1 MVDQSVVIE
10 VIRRLREAYPNSRTS
25 LDFID
30 PYQLLVGTMLSAQT
44 TDKAV
49 NKVTPKLFDDYPSV
63 IALAEAEPE
72 DIVPYIKS
80 IGLYNTKAKNLVKM
94 ARMIRDEYGGDIPRT
109 MKDLTKLPG
118 VGRKTANV
126 VLGNG
131 FGIPDSGIT
140 IDTHMI
146 RIMNL
151 LGWVEGK
158 NAVKIEKEL
167 MKFIPVEDWVHIT
180 HLIIDHGRAVCKA
193 GRPQCNSCVLS
204 DLCPSS
210 QVKNR

>member
-1 MVDQSVVIE
+1 MVDQTVVSE
-10 VIRRLREAYPNSRTS
+10 VIKRLREEYPESKTS
-25 LDFID
+25 LDFED

-49 NKVTPKLFDDYPSV
+49 NKATPKLFADYPTILS
-63 IALAEAEPE
+63 LADAEPE

-80 IGLYNTKAKNLVKM
+80 IGLYNNKAKNLVKM
-94 ARMIRDEYGGDIPRT
+94 ARMVKDEYNGEIPQT
-109 MKDLTKLPG
+109 MKDLTRLPG

-126 VLGNG
+126 VLGNA

-146 RIMNL
+146 RVMNL
-151 LGWVEGK
+151 LGWAEGK
-158 NAVKIEKEL
+158 NAVKIERDL
-167 MKFIPVEDWVHIT
+167 MKVIPVDDWVDIT

-193 GRPQCNSCVLS
+193 GRPQCDRCVLS
-204 DLCPSS
+204 DLCPSC
-210 QVKNR
+210 QVKNS